1 MQDAC
6 HLLMSD
12 IENNSRDTFIMRMT
26 AAVTTLLLLV
36 TVLVSWYFNLF
47 HTGVWFLRAALF
59 LVMALALIWRLAV
72 HINKPWLRGLAA
84 VVLVELLAFYAAGR
98 LVSFY
103 Y

>member
-1 MQDAC
+1 
-6 HLLMSD
+6 
-12 IENNSRDTFIMRMT
+12 MRMT